1 LIERCSTVASGFGE
15 VKMIRSFQLLDMNAR
30 DTAPRRNPV
39 LRFGRLHSGSRGR
52 ITRHGGV
59 RCHGTPADLI
69 CGRLLRYLSTI
80 ASSEPHRK
88 VKVSPLHGLGEEVL
102 EDLGGASIDEMAA
115 PSASVPSVSCV
126 DFAVG
131 PGIQIKPA
139 SKSAHE
145 AC

>member
-1 LIERCSTVASGFGE
+1 MIERCSTAASGFGE
-15 VKMIRSFQLLDMNAR
+15 VKMIRSFRLLDTNAR

-39 LRFGRLHSGSRGR
+39 LRFCPATFWFSGPDNAPWRRSLSRRTRRSHLRSVAAPPVHYRL
-52 ITRHGGV
+52 
-59 RCHGTPADLI
+59 
-69 CGRLLRYLSTI
+69 
-80 ASSEPHRK
+80 SEPHRK
-88 VKVSPLHGLGEEVL
+88 VSPLQGLGVEVL
-102 EDLGGASIDEMAA
+102 EDVGGASIDEVAT
-115 PSASVPSVSCV
+115 PPASVPSVSCA

>member
-15 VKMIRSFQLLDMNAR
+15 VKMIRSFRLLDTNAR
-30 DTAPRRNPV
+30 DTAPRRSPV

-69 CGRLLRYLSTI
+69 CGRLLRHLSTI
-80 ASSEPHRK
+80 ASSEPHG
-88 VKVSPLHGLGEEVL
+88 KVSPLHGVGVEVL
-102 EDLGGASIDEMAA
+102 EDLGGASIDEVAA
-115 PSASVPSVSCV
+115 PPASVPSVSCV

-131 PGIQIKPA
+131 RGIQIKPA